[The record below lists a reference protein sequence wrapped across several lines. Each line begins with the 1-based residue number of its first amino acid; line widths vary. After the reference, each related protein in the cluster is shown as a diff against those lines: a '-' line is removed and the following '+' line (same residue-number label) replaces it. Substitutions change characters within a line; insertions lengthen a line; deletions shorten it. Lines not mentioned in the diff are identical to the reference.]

1 MFSATISTLDGADIF
16 RYQNKKQ
23 SLKAAE
29 THLQRVIDSQVFKDF
44 VNEFNNQFVD
54 LTVKNIKEFIVSEI
68 RESNQKILHSHSVI
82 KSRYRDFC
90 GELYLSGLSTTWKM
104 LINTEILQAYS
115 ELELLTENKIK
126 TVAKYQKYFPCCTF
140 NDCFLL

>member
-1 MFSATISTLDGADIF
+1 M
-16 RYQNKKQ
+16 
-23 SLKAAE
+23 
-29 THLQRVIDSQVFKDF
+29 
-44 VNEFNNQFVD
+44 
-54 LTVKNIKEFIVSEI
+54 TVKNIKEFIVSEI
-68 RESNQKILHSHSVI
+68 KESNQEILHSHSAN

-126 TVAKYQKYFPCCTF
+126 TVAKYQKYFPYYDKQNHQQNVY
-140 NDCFLL
+140 NDIPHHNFSFLYSNTKI